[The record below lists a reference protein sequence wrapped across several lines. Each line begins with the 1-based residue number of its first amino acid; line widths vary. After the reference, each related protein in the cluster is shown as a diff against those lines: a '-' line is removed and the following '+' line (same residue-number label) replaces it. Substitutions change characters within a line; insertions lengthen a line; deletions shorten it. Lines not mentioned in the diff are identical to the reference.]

1 MGNREET
8 EPSERAEKQGRRKG
22 TRKKVGERQKKKES
36 NKRCSG
42 LGLSLTL
49 HPSPLNLGFGL

>member
-22 TRKKVGERQKKKES
+22 TRKKGGERQKKGVEQALQRTRVVGS
-36 NKRCSG
+36 FALAENPRR
-42 LGLSLTL
+42 
-49 HPSPLNLGFGL
+49 